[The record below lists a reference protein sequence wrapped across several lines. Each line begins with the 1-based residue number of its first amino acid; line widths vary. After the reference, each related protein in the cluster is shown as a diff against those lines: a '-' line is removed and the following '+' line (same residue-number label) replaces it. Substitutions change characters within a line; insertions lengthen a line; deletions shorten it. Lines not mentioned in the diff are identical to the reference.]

1 MASKG
6 GETDYSVVLT
16 PLRKRR
22 GEVVFRGRSV
32 DIARG
37 MLNNDQMAWIINE
50 LLRQRRA
57 YLFNCETKIRAM
69 EYNISVKK
77 KT

>member
-1 MASKG
+1 MASTD
-6 GETDYSVVLT
+6 EDYSIVLT

-22 GEVVFRGRSV
+22 GEIVYRGKSV
-32 DIARG
+32 EIARG
-37 MLNNDQMAWIINE
+37 MLNNDQMAWTINE

-69 EYNISVKK
+69 EYSIHVKK
-77 KT
+77 KR